1 MAMAMAVPAMA
12 LALARLVNRTR
23 IPARRSRRPSAAPCL
38 RFQGASRW
46 FGAPSSIRNV
56 REGPTGRAVWP
67 EASGRIAGVGSCV
80 RGARDGVFYVKS
92 QGNLPLTDT
101 MKTRFGLES
110 P

>member
-1 MAMAMAVPAMA
+1 MTQECP
-12 LALARLVNRTR
+12 T
-23 IPARRSRRPSAAPCL
+23 CL
-38 RFQGASRW
+38 RHTVCHETGPITW
-46 FGAPSSIRNV
+46 VTLVWCPSSIRNV
-56 REGPTGRAVWP
+56 REGPTGHAVWP

-92 QGNLPLTDT
+92 QANLPLTDT